1 MREAPSGRIR
11 RRSAEEVFC
20 RAEKVLLSTPKE
32 SDQTVESVDI
42 ALGQLYV
49 NWSGMLV
56 TRLHFQEAI
65 ERADAGLTRVE
76 AFLRS
81 EPNSGVAR
89 DTCLKLHGNR
99 SYALIGLER
108 HTESAKEWAR
118 VIELAPEPVPPVYRL
133 QFVARVAQDRRA
145 GPRVSPGGAPE
156 AGPGRQQ

>member
-1 MREAPSGRIR
+1 M
-11 RRSAEEVFC
+11 
-20 RAEKVLLSTPKE
+20 
-32 SDQTVESVDI
+32 ESVDI

-65 ERADAGLTRVE
+65 KRADAGLTRVE

-99 SYALIGLER
+99 
-108 HTESAKEWAR
+108 
-118 VIELAPEPVPPVYRL
+118 ELRSH
-133 QFVARVAQDRRA
+133 R
-145 GPRVSPGGAPE
+145 PGA
-156 AGPGRQQ
+156 AS